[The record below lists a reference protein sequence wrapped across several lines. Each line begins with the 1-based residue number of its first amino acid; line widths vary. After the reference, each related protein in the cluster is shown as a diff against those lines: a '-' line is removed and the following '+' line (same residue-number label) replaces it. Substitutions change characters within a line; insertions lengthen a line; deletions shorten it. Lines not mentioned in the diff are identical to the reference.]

1 MRTPITYYRGKQRL
15 AERIL
20 QMMPGHRIYCEPF
33 FGGGAVFFAKPKSYL
48 EVINDKNDRLITFY
62 KQIQNHFEELQ
73 EKVINSLHSEAD
85 YCRAKDIYFGR
96 IEATD
101 LEIAWSVWIVTNFSF
116 SGSPIGGWKW
126 CNGSAGSHTGV
137 FMRRKRDEFTEALK
151 TRLQDVQ
158 ISCRDAITVIKQRD
172 TENTFFYLDPPYPN
186 CDQKHYR
193 GYTTD
198 DLEELLITLQD
209 IKGKFILSNYNSAML
224 DAYIDANGWN
234 KLEIDMPLS
243 VANLTRS
250 KRKTEVLVTNY
261 INESNLLIPLWY
273 NR

>member
-1 MRTPITYYRGKQRL
+1 MRTPITYYGGKQRL
-15 AERIL
+15 AKRVL

-48 EVINDKNDRLITFY
+48 EVINDKNERLITFY
-62 KQIQNHFEELQ
+62 KQVQNHFEELQ
-73 EKVINSLHSEAD
+73 EMVANSLHSEAD
-85 YCRAKDIYFGR
+85 YFRAKDIYFGH
-96 IEATD
+96 IEATE

-126 CNGSAGSHTGV
+126 CNGSAGSHSGV

-172 TENTFFYLDPPYPN
+172 TEHTFFYLDPPYPN

-198 DLEELLITLQD
+198 NLEELLITLQD

-234 KLEIDMPLS
+234 KQEIDMPLS

-261 INESNLLIPLWY
+261 INKSNLLFQ
-273 NR
+273 

>member
-1 MRTPITYYRGKQRL
+1 MRTPITYYGGKQRL

-20 QMMPGHRIYCEPF
+20 QIMPEHRIYCEPF
-33 FGGGAVFFAKPKSYL
+33 FGGGAVFFAKQKSYL
-48 EVINDKNDRLITFY
+48 EVINDKNERLITFY
-62 KQIQNHFEELQ
+62 KQIQNNFEELQ
-73 EKVINSLHSEAD
+73 EMVDNSLYSEAD
-85 YCRAKDIYFGR
+85 YLRAKEIYFGR
-96 IEATD
+96 IDATD
-101 LEIAWSVWIVTNFSF
+101 IEIAWSVWVVTNFSF

-126 CNGSAGSHTGV
+126 CNGSSGSHSGV
-137 FMRRKRDEFTEALK
+137 FMRRKRDEFTKALK

-172 TENTFFYLDPPYPN
+172 TERTFFYLDPPYPN

-198 DLEELLITLQD
+198 DLKELLITLQD

-224 DAYIDANGWN
+224 DTYIDKNQWN
-234 KLEIDMPLS
+234 KMEIDMPLS
-243 VANLTRS
+243 VANLTKS

-261 INESNLLIPLWY
+261 INESYLF
-273 NR
+273 

>member
-1 MRTPITYYRGKQRL
+1 MRTPITYYGGKQRL

-20 QMMPGHRIYCEPF
+20 QLIPEHKIYCEPF

-48 EVINDKNDRLITFY
+48 EVINDKNNRLMTFY
-62 KQIQNHFEELQ
+62 KQVQTHFEELQ
-73 EKVINSLHSEAD
+73 EMVANSLHSESD
-85 YCRAKDIYFGR
+85 YLRAKEIYFGR
-96 IEATD
+96 IDSTD

-126 CNGSAGSHTGV
+126 CNGSAGSHAGV
-137 FMRRKRDEFTEALK
+137 FMLRKRDEFTKGLK
-151 TRLQDVQ
+151 TRLQTVQ
-158 ISCRDAITVIKQRD
+158 ISSRDAITVIKQRD
-172 TENTFFYLDPPYPN
+172 TEHTFFYLDPPYPN

-198 DLEELLITLQD
+198 DLKELLITLQD
-209 IKGKFILSNYNSAML
+209 IKGKFILSNYNSEML
-224 DAYIDANGWN
+224 ETYIDKNQWN

-261 INESNLLIPLWY
+261 RNEFNLLF
-273 NR
+273 